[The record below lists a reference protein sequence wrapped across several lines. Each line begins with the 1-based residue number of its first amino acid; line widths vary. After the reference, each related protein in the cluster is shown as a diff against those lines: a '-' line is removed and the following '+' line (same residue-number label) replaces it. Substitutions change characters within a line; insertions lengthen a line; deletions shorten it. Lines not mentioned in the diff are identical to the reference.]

1 MKAIVFAAGL
11 GTRLKPFTEHHP
23 KALVEVNGV
32 PMLARTVKRLVN
44 SGITDI
50 VVNVHHFAEQII
62 SYLEANDNFGAN
74 IVISNESD
82 LLLDT
87 GGGIRKAAEYL
98 SGDEPFVACNAD
110 ILTDLPIKDMIS
122 SYNESGADVTL
133 LTKHRNTSRYLYFN
147 EDFNRLVGWVN
158 KKNGDKKPSDFVPDS
173 TMEELAFGGY
183 HIISQKALG
192 LLCDMPS
199 GVPFGII
206 PWYLENMS
214 ILDIK
219 AYCPEKKY
227 QWFDIG
233 SPETLANAIVSF
245 TE

>member
-23 KALVEVNGV
+23 KALVEVNDE
-32 PMLARTVKRLVN
+32 PMLARAIKRLIR

-74 IVISNESD
+74 IIISDERD

-98 SGDEPFVACNAD
+98 SGSEPFVACNAD
-110 ILTDLPIKDMIS
+110 ILTDLPLNEMIS
-122 SYNESGADVTL
+122 FHKDSAADVTL
-133 LTKHRNTSRYLYFN
+133 LTKHRETSRYLYFS
-147 EDFNRLVGWVN
+147 EDSMRLAGWVN
-158 KKNGDKKPSDFVPDS
+158 KKNEESRPAGFVPQND
-173 TMEELAFGGY
+173 MAELAFGGY

-192 LLCDMPS
+192 LLCEQPED
-199 GVPFGII
+199 VPFGIV
-206 PWYLENMS
+206 PWYLDNIDNIE
-214 ILDIK
+214 IK
-219 AYCPEKKY
+219 AYCPTYPY

-233 SPETLANAIVSF
+233 SPETLSRAKEF
-245 TE
+245 FRE